1 MSLTFSKESVISVI
15 LLAAAGLFMQTMSH
29 GEEVPLR
36 KPLADLP
43 LEIAQWS
50 GKALEIDPAILR
62 TLKVDDYLMRQ
73 YRNAEG
79 EAIGLYVGFYQSQRQ
94 GATYHS
100 PKNCLPGSGWSFVT
114 SEKTDLHVVE
124 RNGRPVAINQVVIRK
139 GLDKLLVLYWYQDR
153 GRIIASEYWAKIYL
167 VVDAITKN
175 RTDGAF
181 IRITLPL
188 TADDE
193 ERILNQG
200 KTFAERIVPLLGAYL
215 PT

>member
-1 MSLTFSKESVISVI
+1 MSLTFSKEAVISVI

-29 GEEVPLR
+29 GEEIPLR

-43 LEIAQWS
+43 LEIDQWS
-50 GKALEIDPAILR
+50 GKTLEIDPAILQ

-79 EAIGLYVGFYQSQRQ
+79 ESIGLYVGFYQSQRQ

-114 SEKTDLHVVE
+114 SQKTDLRVAE
-124 RNGRPVAINQVVIRK
+124 RDGRPVEINHVVLQK

-167 VVDAITKN
+167 VADAMTKN
-175 RTDGAF
+175 RTDGALVRLT
-181 IRITLPL
+181 IPL
-188 TADDE
+188 AAGDQ
-193 ERILNQG
+193 ERVLAQG
-200 KTFAERIVPLLGAYL
+200 KAFAERIVPLLGAYL